1 MTEKEEEQSP
11 KEQIRVSR
19 ARKRHYQSSMEEIT
33 MPEVT
38 MENEAVVN
46 ENITPKSEDACP
58 TLMQAKKIVRDHSIF
73 SAVPS
78 LVPIPLLDSAAAMVV
93 QLRMLKKLGDLYGVA
108 FSKQK
113 VKTIIASLVGG
124 IGTGAA
130 AGSLVKTVPVVGMA
144 VGVISMAVS
153 FGAITYAIGIVFVNH
168 FETGGTFLD
177 FDLEKGKEAVK
188 SSLSS

>member
-1 MTEKEEEQSP
+1 MSEEEQSQN
-11 KEQIRVSR
+11 EQIRVSR
-19 ARKRHYQSSMEEIT
+19 ARKRHYQSSTEENT
-33 MPEVT
+33 MTAVT
-38 MENEAVVN
+38 MEVGKENVNTKSAEAG
-46 ENITPKSEDACP
+46 S

-78 LVPIPLLDSAAAMVV
+78 LVPIPLLDSAAAMAV
-93 QLRMLKKLGDLYGVA
+93 QLRMLKKLGELYGVE

-113 VKTIIASLVGG
+113 VKTIIASLIGA

-144 VGVISMAVS
+144 IGVISMAVS

-188 SSLSS
+188 SSLSN